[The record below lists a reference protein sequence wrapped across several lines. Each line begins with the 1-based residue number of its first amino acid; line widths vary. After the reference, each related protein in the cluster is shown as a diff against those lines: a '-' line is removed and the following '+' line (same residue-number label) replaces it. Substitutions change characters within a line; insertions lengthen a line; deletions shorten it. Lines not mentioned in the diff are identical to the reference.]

1 MFAITDDL
9 IKIQR
14 TNPKSELEKT
24 YESDIHEP
32 DDKSIR
38 GLLKTV
44 GHLETLPTEQAG
56 IEVLALITKRFILFS
71 ASLSTEQRKIITPIP
86 QLAVANSKN
95 QKKLIKYF
103 KLETKH
109 ISKLH
114 RTICKHFINAFQDF
128 STAILLYSANQ
139 HNGEKAIPMIF
150 FLSIQHV
157 YRGDMRLIRE
167 STKTQR
173 EVANQASK
181 ARSLQYAPAQHEVI
195 ILIKSMAPVGGWMS
209 KAQVAKIV
217 APELEKI
224 MEQKNIK
231 APNRVTPSNVQR
243 RLRDWLDKASQVK
256 QAYEENCHPRS
267 LNKN

>member
-1 MFAITDDL
+1 MFTITDDL
-9 IKIQR
+9 IKTQR
-14 TNPKSELEKT
+14 TNPKSELETT
-24 YESDIHEP
+24 YESDIYEP

-44 GHLETLPTEQAG
+44 EHLETLSIQEAG
-56 IEVLALITKRFILFS
+56 IEVLGLITKRFILFS
-71 ASLSTEQRKIITPIP
+71 ASLSPEHRPLITPIP
-86 QLAVANSKN
+86 RLALLNSKN
-95 QKKLIKYF
+95 QKQLIKILKF
-103 KLETKH
+103 EIKR
-109 ISKLH
+109 IPKLH
-114 RTICKHFINAFQDF
+114 RTICTHFINAFQDF
-128 STAILLYSANQ
+128 NTATLLSSANLKTD
-139 HNGEKAIPMIF
+139 NKAIPMIF
-150 FLSIQHV
+150 FISIQHV

-173 EVANQASK
+173 EVAGQASK

-195 ILIKSMAPVGGWMS
+195 LLMKSIAPAGGWTS
-209 KAQVAKIV
+209 KAQAAKSI

-243 RLRDWLDKASQVK
+243 RLRDWLDKASQVR

-267 LNKN
+267 FNKN